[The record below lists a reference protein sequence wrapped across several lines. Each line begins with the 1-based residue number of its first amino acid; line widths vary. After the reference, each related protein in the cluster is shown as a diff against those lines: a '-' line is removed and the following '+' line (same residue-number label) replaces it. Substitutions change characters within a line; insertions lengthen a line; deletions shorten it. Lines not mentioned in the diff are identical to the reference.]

1 MNYKA
6 NKIINEE
13 KQLFGFTLRTRK
25 HYHDDNII
33 RHILGSNG
41 ENYKIPVN
49 PKVVIDI
56 GANIGCVSLLAAA
69 RGAQVY
75 AFEPEQLNFETLC
88 FNVTV
93 NKFNNNIKCIQKGV
107 GIPGETKLYIHDN
120 NSGATS
126 SYLEQKGLLESNY
139 QLVNFISI
147 HDVFSKYNINSCDLL
162 KLDCEGSEKDI
173 INDLDDEL
181 VAKINQISLE
191 FHDKKLINILV
202 DKLKQWYN
210 PENVS
215 RYEWVFTKKIC
226 VT

>member
-13 KQLFGFTLRTRK
+13 KLLYGFTLRTRK
-25 HYHDDNII
+25 HYHDDSII
-33 RHILGSNG
+33 RQILGGNG
-41 ENYKIPVN
+41 ENYKIPEK

-56 GANIGCVSLLAAA
+56 GANIGCVSLLSAA
-69 RGAQVY
+69 RGAYVY
-75 AFEPEQLNFETLC
+75 AFEPEQSNFETLC

-93 NKFNNNIKCIQKGV
+93 NKLYDNIKCIQKGV

-126 SYLEQKGLLESNY
+126 SYLEQKGLSESNY

-147 HDVFSKYNINSCDLL
+147 HDVFKKYNIDYCDFL
-162 KLDCEGSEKDI
+162 KMDCEGSEKDI

-181 VAKINQISLE
+181 VSKINQISLE
-191 FHDKKLINILV
+191 FHDKTLINSLV
-202 DKLKQWYN
+202 DKLQRWYI
-210 PENVS
+210 PEQMK
-215 RYEWVFTKKIC
+215 RYEWIFYKKI
-226 VT
+226 